1 MSLRGKAVVL
11 SALAA
16 FALIAIAGCGG
27 GGGGNGAPVINS
39 LTAAPPALWP
49 GQLSAIAAN
58 ATDPSGNPLS
68 YAWAV
73 TPATATL
80 RGSGATR
87 TFTTQTGGVYTVT
100 VTVSDGLGGQASKQ
114 VSVTVGATARGTT
127 IDVADGAIEAGVPVT
142 INGRSATSDAQGVF
156 VVRGIGQGQHTL
168 SVGGDYALIGASVIV
183 NATTP
188 GQTIQLGNIN
198 VADIGGG
205 PPPPPFAP

>member
-1 MSLRGKAVVL
+1 MSLRGRTLVL

-27 GGGGNGAPVINS
+27 GGGGNAAPVVNS
-39 LTAAPPALWP
+39 LTATPAAVWP
-49 GQLSAIAAN
+49 GQQSAITAN
-58 ATDPSGNPLS
+58 ASDPNGNPLS

-80 RGSGATR
+80 SGSGATR

-114 VSVTVGATARGTT
+114 VTVTVGATVRGTT
-127 IDVADGAIEAGVPVT
+127 IDVSDGQPEAGVTVT
-142 INGRSATSDAQGVF
+142 INGRNATSDAQGVF
-156 VVRGIGQGQHTL
+156 TVRGIGQGQHTL
-168 SVGGDYALIGASVIV
+168 SVGGDYAVIGTSVIV

-188 GQTIQLGNIN
+188 GQTIQLGNVN

-205 PPPPPFAP
+205 PPPPPF

>member
-1 MSLRGKAVVL
+1 MSLRGRTLVL

-27 GGGGNGAPVINS
+27 GGGGNAAPVVNS
-39 LTAAPPALWP
+39 LTATPAAVWP
-49 GQLSAIAAN
+49 GQQSAITAN
-58 ATDPSGNPLS
+58 ASDPNGNPLS

-80 RGSGATR
+80 SGSGATR

-114 VSVTVGATARGTT
+114 VTVTVGATVRGTT
-127 IDVADGAIEAGVPVT
+127 IGVSDGQPEAGVTVT
-142 INGRSATSDAQGVF
+142 INGRNATSDAQGVF
-156 VVRGIGQGQHTL
+156 TVRGIGQGQHTL
-168 SVGGDYALIGASVIV
+168 SVGGDYAVIGTSVIV

-188 GQTIQLGNIN
+188 GQTIQLGNVN

-205 PPPPPFAP
+205 PPPPPF